1 MTREHVHV
9 QYMYM
14 YVVTMGNII
23 LICSC
28 ELLQRHLLFFSVMMA
43 CISTCISLMYMYMY
57 GLQDGST
64 PLDIAV
70 EKGHKEIIELLKLN
84 MSKVRLGV
92 HVHVHR
98 HIMCVLV

>member
-1 MTREHVHV
+1 MMT
-9 QYMYM
+9 
-14 YVVTMGNII
+14 
-23 LICSC
+23 
-28 ELLQRHLLFFSVMMA
+28 

-70 EKGHKEIIELLKLN
+70 KIGHMEIIELLKLHLS
-84 MSKVRLGV
+84 MVRFGV

-98 HIMCVLV
+98 HLMCVLV

>member
-1 MTREHVHV
+1 MMT
-9 QYMYM
+9 
-14 YVVTMGNII
+14 
-23 LICSC
+23 
-28 ELLQRHLLFFSVMMA
+28 

-70 EKGHKEIIELLKLN
+70 QNGHKEIIELLKLN
-84 MSKVRLGV
+84 MSMVRLGV

-98 HIMCVLV
+98 HLMCVLV